1 MVDRRGTLRCQKVV
15 KLPSV
20 HGVATRR
27 AQAKTLWD
35 MEVARL
41 CFAEPRKTLR
51 RLQHLQRLFFVR
63 SQVIIQ
69 VRPSKHGGRVK
80 TTLFTMRIISKD
92 NFGIV
97 FYYDASF

>member
-1 MVDRRGTLRCQKVV
+1 MVDRSGTLRCQKVV

-41 CFAEPRKTLR
+41 NHEKRCAAYNTYNVF
-51 RLQHLQRLFFVR
+51 FFVQ

-69 VRPSKHGGRVK
+69 V
-80 TTLFTMRIISKD
+80 
-92 NFGIV
+92 
-97 FYYDASF
+97 